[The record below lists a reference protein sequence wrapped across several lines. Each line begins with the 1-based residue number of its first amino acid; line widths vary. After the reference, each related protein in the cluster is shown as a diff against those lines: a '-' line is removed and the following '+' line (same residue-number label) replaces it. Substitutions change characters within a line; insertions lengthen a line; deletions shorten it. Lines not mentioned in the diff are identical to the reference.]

1 MDYSKTLNLPQTDFP
16 MKANLPVK
24 EVEILKKWNENNIYF
39 KILEQN
45 DGKPTFVIHDG
56 PTYANGNL
64 HNGHILNK
72 TL

>member
-24 EVEILKKWNENNIYF
+24 EVEILKKWNEIDVYS
-39 KILEQN
+39 KMLEQN
-45 DGKPTFVIHDG
+45 EGKPSFVIHDG
-56 PTYANGNL
+56 PPYANGSI

-72 TL
+72 T